1 MAPARICSSRG
12 FAKADEKQV
21 NGSSNNAAAR
31 IYVLSASDV
40 DAWSRHDGRRFNEGE
55 WPYPLQAP

>member
-21 NGSSNNAAAR
+21 NRSSNNAAAR
-31 IYVLSASDV
+31 IYFLLASEY
-40 DAWSRHDGRRFNEGE
+40 RRVAATR
-55 WPYPLQAP
+55 QKSIQ